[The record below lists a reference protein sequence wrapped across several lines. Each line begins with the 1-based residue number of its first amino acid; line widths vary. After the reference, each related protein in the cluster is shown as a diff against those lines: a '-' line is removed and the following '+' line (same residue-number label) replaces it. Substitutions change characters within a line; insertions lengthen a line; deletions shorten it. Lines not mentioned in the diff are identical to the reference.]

1 MVDEERR
8 AAVLAEVVSNLGP
21 SDGTVVSTPLTG
33 PSTLKLTED
42 VVGAI
47 TSRPDHISSFCL
59 VFYVLWT
66 QIHYIRIGIRIQ
78 KFCLIGSGY
87 RFDPF
92 YTVPSSFEK
101 NLVKIIFKNKLFKT
115 KLFESVP
122 FRKTD
127 PDPQSC

>member
-59 VFYVLWT
+59 VFYVWWT

-78 KFCLIGSGY
+78 TILPNWIRIQIRSILHGSKQ
-87 RFDPF
+87 F
-92 YTVPSSFEK
+92 
-101 NLVKIIFKNKLFKT
+101 
-115 KLFESVP
+115 
-122 FRKTD
+122 
-127 PDPQSC
+127 